1 MSGSK
6 HLPTPAP
13 APTIPGLL
21 LILLIALVQHVSSF
35 APLAATSPRTRTSH
49 RQHHTVAFA
58 KLLSLTLEKPLGII
72 LEEVQEG
79 EAKGVMVQE
88 LAEGGSALAYP
99 QLVGLELAMVQ
110 GQDVTCLAFDD
121 VMEKIIAAPSPLTID
136 FILLKDDITELDI
149 GTPVTITVIQDGKSV
164 NVDAK
169 VGDNLRKTLLA
180 NNVQLYRGLKK
191 TIGNC
196 GGNGQC
202 TFCAVKFVQSA
213 GWAPRSEYE
222 EGKIGKFKD
231 ARLACMNNIQGPATI
246 EVQ

>member
-1 MSGSK
+1 
-6 HLPTPAP
+6 
-13 APTIPGLL
+13 
-21 LILLIALVQHVSSF
+21 
-35 APLAATSPRTRTSH
+35 
-49 RQHHTVAFA
+49 VAWA
-58 KLLSLTLEKPLGII
+58 KKLLSLTLEKPLGIL
-72 LEEVQEG
+72 LEEVAEG
-79 EAKGVMVQE
+79 QAKGVMVQE

-99 QLVGLELAMVQ
+99 QLVGLALATVQ
-110 GQDVTCLAFDD
+110 GRDVTCLAFDN
-121 VMEKIIAAPSPLTID
+121 VMELIVAAPSPLTMD
-136 FILLKDDITELDI
+136 FILQDDDNDDGTIDLDI
-149 GTPVTITVIQDGKSV
+149 GTPVTITVIQDGKSLNV
-164 NVDAK
+164 NAK

-202 TFCAVKFVQSA
+202 TFCAVKFVESP

-222 EGKIGKFKD
+222 EGKIGKYKD